1 MQEFFDNIIS
11 GIGLNDILD
20 IAVVAFVIYKV
31 MGFIK
36 KSRAEQLIKGLLV
49 VVLVAGVSEVL
60 NLNTLNWIVK
70 SGLTIGI
77 LALVVIFQ
85 PELRRGLASLGRSNI
100 IKSTFAQIDNEEA
113 QKLTREFV
121 RAIQEMADTKTGA
134 LIVIERG
141 TALDEI
147 CETGTHLDAQIS
159 AELIGNIFYEGA
171 PLHDGAIVVRGS
183 RVASAGCVLPLT
195 QNKSLPKEL
204 GTRHRAGIGITEQS
218 DAISFMVSEETGII
232 SSAKDGKLTRYLD
245 GKALEKQ
252 LLDIYFNRENN
263 DLFSSFKSAIDKIGG
278 SKDASK

>member
-49 VVLVAGVSEVL
+49 VVLVAGISEVL

-100 IKSTFAQIDNEEA
+100 IKSTFAQVDNEEA
-113 QKLTREFV
+113 QKLTKEFV
-121 RAIQEMADTKTGA
+121 KAIQEMADTKTGA

-147 CETGTHLDAQIS
+147 CETGTVLDAQIT

-171 PLHDGAIVVRGS
+171 PLHDGAVVVRGS

-245 GKALEKQ
+245 GKALEKM
-252 LLDIYFNRENN
+252 LLDIYFNKENN

-278 SKDASK
+278 SKDASE

>member
-100 IKSTFAQIDNEEA
+100 IKSTFAQVDNEEA
-113 QKLTREFV
+113 QKLTKEFV
-121 RAIQEMADTKTGA
+121 KAIQEMADTKTGA

-147 CETGTHLDAQIS
+147 CETGTVLDAQIT

-171 PLHDGAIVVRGS
+171 PLHDGAVVVRGS

-245 GKALEKQ
+245 GKALEKM
-252 LLDIYFNRENN
+252 LLDIYFNKENN

-278 SKDASK
+278 SKDASE

>member
-49 VVLVAGVSEVL
+49 VVLVASISEVL

-100 IKSTFAQIDNEEA
+100 IKSTFAQVDNEEA
-113 QKLTREFV
+113 QKLTKEFV
-121 RAIQEMADTKTGA
+121 KAIQEMADTKTGA

-147 CETGTHLDAQIS
+147 CETGTVLDAQIT

-171 PLHDGAIVVRGS
+171 PLHDGAVVVRGS

-245 GKALEKQ
+245 GKALEKM
-252 LLDIYFNRENN
+252 LLDIYFNKENN

-278 SKDASK
+278 SKDASE

>member
-85 PELRRGLASLGRSNI
+85 P
-100 IKSTFAQIDNEEA
+100 
-113 QKLTREFV
+113 
-121 RAIQEMADTKTGA
+121 
-134 LIVIERG
+134 
-141 TALDEI
+141 
-147 CETGTHLDAQIS
+147 
-159 AELIGNIFYEGA
+159 
-171 PLHDGAIVVRGS
+171 
-183 RVASAGCVLPLT
+183 
-195 QNKSLPKEL
+195 
-204 GTRHRAGIGITEQS
+204 
-218 DAISFMVSEETGII
+218 
-232 SSAKDGKLTRYLD
+232 
-245 GKALEKQ
+245 
-252 LLDIYFNRENN
+252 
-263 DLFSSFKSAIDKIGG
+263 DLF
-278 SKDASK
+278 

>member
-100 IKSTFAQIDNEEA
+100 IKSTFAQVDNEEA

-147 CETGTHLDAQIS
+147 CETGTTIDAQIS

-171 PLHDGAIVVRGS
+171 PLHDGAVVVRGS

-278 SKDASK
+278 SKDASE